1 MHSNNSC
8 RDRYG
13 FDLRCV
19 IHLTM
24 HYWPNLLSGV
34 SKETAGPEKEVRTL
48 SALILNKY
56 QIFKVERKIKYGSF
70 PNKNFQCLPQKKLR
84 IHRIS
89 LSANMKNQQLV
100 QWKGYIRI
108 QAKRHTLTYTDTNPV
123 ELSWAEIPYQPS
135 KAQLGFHGG
144 KKSTFLHTWKK
155 SFLPPHNNINFL
167 LKEKPEAP
175 LDRIWTKKYKKKQS
189 QEKKKSKFKL
199 QLLKKKYYGCG
210 KSSPKPP
217 SSNQFLLFCVLWKE
231 ATTHSLFEVELCY
244 IQQHLS
250 GYPQRVILTPV
261 RHLVQVQEV
270 K

>member
-70 PNKNFQCLPQKKLR
+70 PNKNFQCLPQKKLW

-199 QLLKKKYYGCG
+199 QLLKKNIMVAEN
-210 KSSPKPP
+210 P
-217 SSNQFLLFCVLWKE
+217 VLSLPVPINFFYSACYEKKLPLIVCLKWSF
-231 ATTHSLFEVELCY
+231 ATFNNIYLDT
-244 IQQHLS
+244 LS
-250 GYPQRVILTPV
+250 AWF
-261 RHLVQVQEV
+261 
-270 K
+270 